1 MKALTLAAAT
11 FLAVAGAGY
20 AQETLSTGA
29 VEQIQTLAPTLDVT
43 TLTPIQIQEIN
54 EAVASQDGL
63 DESELNTIIGKMEPA
78 N

>member
-1 MKALTLAAAT
+1 MKALTLAAAA
-11 FLAVAGAGY
+11 FFAVAGASY
-20 AQETLSTGA
+20 AQEALSTGA
-29 VEQIQTLAPTLDVT
+29 VEQLQTLAPTLDVT
-43 TLTPIQIQEIN
+43 TLTPIQISEIN

>member
-11 FLAVAGAGY
+11 FLAVSGAGF

-43 TLTPIQIQEIN
+43 TLTPIQISEIN